1 MAPFRGT
8 LRGGEEDLQQGG
20 KDEQEGD
27 IKGAAGEGLGHK
39 PGIDWPLAYKFR
51 KWIQICM
58 LQQEDSDNEVEQ
70 LGFTS
75 LFNDIKISTI
85 TLVKK
90 KIKGIFEGRL

>member
-1 MAPFRGT
+1 
-8 LRGGEEDLQQGG
+8 
-20 KDEQEGD
+20 
-27 IKGAAGEGLGHK
+27 
-39 PGIDWPLAYKFR
+39 
-51 KWIQICM
+51 M

-90 KIKGIFEGRL
+90 YF